1 MAQIDA
7 ICKTVEML
15 QQKHVANIKMEV
27 DIKKLPVQQRILI
40 KKLIRK
46 NKNEAGV
53 DLERI
58 HHKRATSIK
67 RLHKRVPI
75 AMRMHKRVK
84 FATKKSTT
92 RNIYNLSIVT
102 KRGTFTILTSNKRHT
117 FATVN
122 HMTHTTITSAIVGR
136 PNATKARFYLPLH

>member
-7 ICKTVEML
+7 ICKTVEIL

-27 DIKKLPVQQRILI
+27 DIKKLPVQQRILM

-53 DLERI
+53 DLEGI
-58 HHKRATSIK
+58 HRHRAPSKI

-75 AMRMHKRVK
+75 AMRMHKRVT

-92 RNIYNLSIVT
+92 RNIYNLSIV
-102 KRGTFTILTSNKRHT
+102 I
-117 FATVN
+117 
-122 HMTHTTITSAIVGR
+122 
-136 PNATKARFYLPLH
+136 NAERLQF